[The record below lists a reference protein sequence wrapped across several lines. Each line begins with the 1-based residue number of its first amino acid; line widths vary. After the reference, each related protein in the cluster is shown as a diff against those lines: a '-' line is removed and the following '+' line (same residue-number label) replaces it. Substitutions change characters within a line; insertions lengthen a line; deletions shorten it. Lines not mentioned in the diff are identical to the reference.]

1 MKRFILYTAVVSL
14 IVFGGYKVQTDYEAR
29 ALDLDV
35 FALKTNTSLNIK
47 IPDEYLSSDRTMFLP
62 VTMVVLDPSSDQ
74 IDGYFLDSLNTR
86 YSPCSTFKI
95 PHALFALDSG
105 VVSKE
110 NSFQKWNGTDYRIES
125 WNKDQTLS
133 SAIKNSVVWYFVN
146 TADKIGRQPMQAY
159 LDKIDYGNRNMS
171 DEGAFWLNASLEVS
185 VLEQLD
191 LLVKLYNNQLPFSDE
206 DQDYVKSLLI
216 QEKRG
221 NQTLYG
227 KTGGG
232 DHNGWFIGYVETILD
247 HDETKVVYF
256 VTHMGIHPSSN
267 GKASKDISLATLEYN
282 GIF

>member
-1 MKRFILYTAVVSL
+1 
-14 IVFGGYKVQTDYEAR
+14 
-29 ALDLDV
+29 
-35 FALKTNTSLNIK
+35 
-47 IPDEYLSSDRTMFLP
+47 
-62 VTMVVLDPSSDQ
+62 
-74 IDGYFLDSLNTR
+74 
-86 YSPCSTFKI
+86 
-95 PHALFALDSG
+95 
-105 VVSKE
+105 
-110 NSFQKWNGTDYRIES
+110 
-125 WNKDQTLS
+125 
-133 SAIKNSVVWYFVN
+133 
-146 TADKIGRQPMQAY
+146 
-159 LDKIDYGNRNMS
+159 DYGNRNMS